1 MEDVAV
7 VAAPGKGASPG
18 AAVVVEAV
26 AEGRLV
32 VAKTP
37 RDLAPPG
44 AAAPPAPLA
53 STSVSASGRA
63 AVSFSFSS
71 GEPAAGRVVVV
82 VVAVAAESPVAA

>member
-7 VAAPGKGASPG
+7 VAAPGKVASPG

-53 STSVSASGRA
+53 STSVSASGRD
-63 AVSFSFSS
+63 AVSSS
-71 GEPAAGRVVVV
+71 WASGS
-82 VVAVAAESPVAA
+82 VVAEMVAVVAVVVAAESPVAA